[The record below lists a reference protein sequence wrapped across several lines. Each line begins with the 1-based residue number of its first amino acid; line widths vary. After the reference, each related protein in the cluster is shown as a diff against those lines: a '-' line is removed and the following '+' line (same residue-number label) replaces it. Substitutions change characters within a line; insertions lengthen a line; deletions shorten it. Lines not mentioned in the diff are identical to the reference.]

1 MAEDQRIRTMEELQQ
16 FLQRLSGAKPVEEDG
31 AVPEKNLIHERASY
45 SVEYDLGDSQR
56 VTVEYDEDTKPVMIY
71 ESRPP
76 YYAWTYDFI
85 WETK

>member
-16 FLQRLSGAKPVEEDG
+16 FLHRLSGAKPVEEDG
-31 AVPEKNLIHERASY
+31 SAPTKNMIHERASS

-56 VTVEYDEDTKPVMIY
+56 VTVEYDEDAKPVMIY